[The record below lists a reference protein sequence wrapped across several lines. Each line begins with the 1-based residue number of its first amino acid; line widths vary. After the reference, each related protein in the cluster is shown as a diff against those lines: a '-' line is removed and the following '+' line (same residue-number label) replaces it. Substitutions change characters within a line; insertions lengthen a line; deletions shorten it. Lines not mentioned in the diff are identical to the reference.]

1 MAKRHPVEQILL
13 WIFIVLA
20 AIVIGG
26 GLYEMRVVVPLWANS
41 PPESV
46 WNFASQ
52 RVTNPQ
58 YTPNSGLR
66 FWIFVTPAHLLI
78 SFATLIA
85 ALKTGKQ
92 HRRWLIVSTAIF
104 VLLHLSALFY
114 FVPAIDRLFN
124 SRNLNMNPE
133 EVASK
138 ARWWVNL
145 TWGRFVIGF
154 VGFLCGLRAMTISSE
169 QRAVSG

>member
-13 WIFIVLA
+13 WLFIVLA

-46 WNFASQ
+46 WYFTSQ

-66 FWIFVTPAHLLI
+66 FWIFVTPAHLLV
-78 SFATLIA
+78 SVATLIA
-85 ALKTGKQ
+85 SFKTRRE
-92 HRRWLIVSTAIF
+92 HRRWLIMSTAIF
-104 VLLHLSALFY
+104 IALHLAAILY
-114 FVPAIDRLFN
+114 FVPAIDTIFN
-124 SRNLNMNPE
+124 SRNLNMSPA

-169 QRAVSG
+169 Q